1 MSATGSAAQKAWFGH
16 PRGLT
21 ILALT
26 EMWSSFCYFGMR
38 ALLIYYMTK
47 ELLMS
52 QEISSIVYGTYSSIA
67 FFTPILGGIIS
78 DRWLGRKRAVVLGGI
93 VMAAGSF
100 MMAAPTLLYPALCTI
115 AIGNGLF
122 LPSLS
127 SQINALY
134 EDGDPRKESAYNIYY
149 AFINFG
155 AVLAPLISGTIG
167 EMFGWRWGFVVT
179 GIGMAAGLAVYLG
192 GARHL
197 PPEPRNRLPAA
208 ADAPSQAR
216 MHARVVWLLAAVF
229 LFVVVF
235 RAAYEQA
242 GNTIAL
248 WADTGVDRKIGDWSI
263 PMTWFQS
270 LNPAFI
276 FIFTPVIV
284 AWWTRRA
291 RQGKDQSTVT
301 KMGTGALIMAASYLM
316 LAVIAGLA
324 GSSASW
330 LWLVFFFLV
339 YTIGELFILP
349 VGLGLFGRLAP
360 PGHAAT
366 MIAAWFAAS
375 FFGNLAAG
383 ALGTVWSALS
393 PPVFFVVV
401 AGVATFSGISLL
413 VLGPWARKLEIGDER
428 SMATLDSQER

>member
-1 MSATGSAAQKAWFGH
+1 MSATAPAAQKTWFGH
-16 PRGLT
+16 PRGLA

-67 FFTPILGGIIS
+67 FFTPILGGIVS
-78 DRWLGRKRAVVLGGI
+78 DRWLGRKRAVVLGGV
-93 VMAAGSF
+93 VMAVGSF
-100 MMAAPTLLYPALCTI
+100 MMAVPALLYAALCTI

-134 EDGDPRKESAYNIYY
+134 QDGDPRKESAYNIYY

-167 EMFGWRWGFVVT
+167 ELFGWRWGFVVT
-179 GIGMAAGLAVYLG
+179 GIGMVAGLAVYQG
-192 GARHL
+192 GARYL
-197 PPEPRNRLPAA
+197 PLEPRKAVAA
-208 ADAPSQAR
+208 EASQER
-216 MHARVVWLLAAVF
+216 IHTRVIWLLAAVF

-276 FIFTPVIV
+276 FVFTPVIV

-291 RQGKDQSTVT
+291 RQGKDQSTVA
-301 KMGTGALIMAASYLM
+301 KMGTGALVMAASYLM
-316 LAVIAGLA
+316 LGLIAWQA

-349 VGLGLFGRLAP
+349 VGLGLFGRMAP
-360 PGHAAT
+360 AGHAAT

-383 ALGTVWSALS
+383 ALGMAWSALS
-393 PPVFFVVV
+393 PAVFFVVV
-401 AGVATFSGISLL
+401 AVVATCSGISLL
-413 VLGPWARKLEIGDER
+413 ALAPWARRLESRDEGPMPQPVDR
-428 SMATLDSQER
+428 D